1 MSLPFVDYPRVSKIK
16 LSRDVD
22 PFAAK
27 VIIHKIDDTNV
38 CRCSIAETTD
48 EMDDMVHHY
57 VMERQKDDIKSK
69 KTKF

>member
-1 MSLPFVDYPRVSKIK
+1 MIIMKRDLPTTVKIK

-27 VIIHKIDDTNV
+27 VVIHKIDDGGV
-38 CRCSIAETTD
+38 CRCSIVETTD